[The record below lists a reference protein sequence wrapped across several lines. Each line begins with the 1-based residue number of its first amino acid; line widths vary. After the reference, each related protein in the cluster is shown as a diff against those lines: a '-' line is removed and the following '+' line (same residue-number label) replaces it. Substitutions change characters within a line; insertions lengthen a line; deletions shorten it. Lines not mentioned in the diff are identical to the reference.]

1 MRRLLMALTDIKTSI
16 INAKGKKDGE
26 RVAIRYPDPRM
37 RQFILDNRVYV
48 LSRVR
53 HKPIVLL
60 TSKRDATPIDTD
72 LVPEVIRVVQ
82 RCADQINGK
91 RTVQSLATFTQLERM
106 LGLAEILA
114 KRKDNAILLPAK
126 LWKLKHGEAGR
137 WIHDAKTILIDEGMW
152 DDVNKCEIPKVSR
165 KGAKSGK
172 RTAD

>member
-1 MRRLLMALTDIKTSI
+1 MALTDIKITI
-16 INAKGKKDGE
+16 INTQGKKDGG
-26 RVAIRYPDPRM
+26 RVSIRYLDSRM

-48 LSRVR
+48 LSRVL

-60 TSKRDATPIDTD
+60 TPERDVTLIDTD
-72 LVPEVIRVVQ
+72 LIPEITRVVQ

-91 RTVQSLATFTQLERM
+91 RTIQSLATFAQLERM

-114 KRKDNAILLPAK
+114 KRKDNAILLPER
-126 LWKLKHGEAGR
+126 LWKLKHGESGR

-152 DDVNKCEIPKVSR
+152 DEENKCEVPKVPR

-172 RTAD
+172 RAAD